1 MLTAEKKA
9 WFDKIFSVYSRNL
22 IKRRF
27 YALRVENLDSLKQ
40 RDKQISLVF
49 CANHSS
55 WWDGLIAYQLWRTC
69 EIDGFVMM
77 EEKQLK
83 DLQLFRK
90 LGAFSVVRE
99 NPREAVKSINYAVDL
114 LKSRENRAVCIFPQ
128 GEIKPNDARPLKFF
142 NGLSRIVE
150 KLGNCNFLPIAMR
163 YEFLNEFKP
172 EIFIKIGQIQ
182 RFQESEKFAS
192 KELTV
197 KFEIELTGLLDAL
210 KNDVAA
216 GNIANYEKLF

>member
-1 MLTAEKKA
+1 MLTAKKKV
-9 WFDKIFSVYSRNL
+9 WFDKIFSVYNRNL

-27 YALRVENLDSLKQ
+27 HALRVENLDFLKQ
-40 RDKQISLVF
+40 RDKRIPLVF

-99 NPREAVKSINYAVDL
+99 SPREAVKSINYATDL
-114 LKSRENRAVCIFPQ
+114 LKNRENRAVWIFPQ
-128 GEIKPNDARPLKFF
+128 GEIKPNDARPLGFF
-142 NGLSRIVE
+142 NGISRIVE
-150 KLGNCNFLPIAMR
+150 KLGNCNFLPVAMR

-172 EIFIKIGQIQ
+172 EIYVKIGQMQ
-182 RFQESEKFAS
+182 RFHKNEKFDS
-192 KELTV
+192 KDLTG
-197 KFEIELTGLLDAL
+197 KFETQLTDLLDAL
-210 KNDVAA
+210 KNDIAA
-216 GNIANYEKLF
+216 GNTESYKKLF